1 MPDRNKIGNAED
13 DPHVTGVLFRSHIEI
28 ERILRKLVLDATVLS
43 VGFKASKHLF
53 LSRLLYIDPEGEF
66 LIAAYSEERS
76 ANTLLLEQKEVVFWA
91 NSNRGRIEFTLTAP
105 THTMFNGAG
114 AVRFAFPQALVQ
126 SQRREHPR
134 FKVPADSSLR
144 CVADSTGFAPFE
156 ARVIDVSRGGMGN
169 LTYDDAITL
178 EPGTVLKDCKI
189 MLAGCEPVFADL
201 EVRYTSLI
209 LQPDGTRVRR
219 SGVKFIGTPKGW
231 DTLLSRFIIELG

>member
-1 MPDRNKIGNAED
+1 MPDKNQIGNAED
-13 DPHVTGVLFRSHIEI
+13 NPHVTGVLFRSHIEI
-28 ERILRKLVLDATVLS
+28 ERILRKLVSDATVLS
-43 VGFKASKHLF
+43 VGFRASKNLF
-53 LSRLLYIDPEGEF
+53 LTRLLYIDPEGEF
-66 LIAAYSEERS
+66 SSPPIAM
-76 ANTLLLEQKEVVFWA
+76 NDPPMPCFWNKEVVFWA
-91 NSNRGRIEFTLTAP
+91 NSNSGRIEFTLTAP
-105 THTMFNGAG
+105 THTLFNGEG

-134 FKVPADSSLR
+134 FKVSADASLR

-156 ARVIDVSRGGMGN
+156 ARVIDVSRGGLGN

-189 MLAGCEPVFADL
+189 ILAGYEPVFADL
-201 EVRYTSLI
+201 EVRYTSLV

-231 DTLLSRFIIELG
+231 DALLSRFIIELG